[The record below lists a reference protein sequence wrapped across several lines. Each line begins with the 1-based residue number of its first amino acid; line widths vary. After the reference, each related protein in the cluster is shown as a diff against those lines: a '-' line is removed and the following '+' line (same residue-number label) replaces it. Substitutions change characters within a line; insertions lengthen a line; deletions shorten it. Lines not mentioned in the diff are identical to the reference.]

1 MTSEQKG
8 VLINRVTP
16 TAASFGVLKENDV
29 LLAFEAE
36 PIGND
41 GTVRLR
47 RSERVMVSWL
57 VAQKFFGEK
66 AKVRVLREGAEKQIE
81 VESSRIWMNLVF

>member
-1 MTSEQKG
+1 M
-8 VLINRVTP
+8 LINRVTP
-16 TAASFGVLKENDV
+16 TSASFEVLRENDV
-29 LLAFEAE
+29 LLAFDSE

-57 VAQKFFGEK
+57 VAQKFFGET
-66 AKVRVLREGAEKQIE
+66 AKVKVLREGKK
-81 VESSRIWMNLVF
+81 